1 MRRTRMVN
9 HKEDGVYDLELGT
22 LAIGLIVALFT
33 FFLTGGGWMIVNQ
46 IQLGR
51 ELVDTR
57 GDVKSIHSEIA
68 IRVEQRDR
76 EHAELV
82 KADEDAAQ
90 RVDAIAES
98 LASIEYWLASFRETS
113 ESNQQHAL
121 SILEKLPVQKEKRQ

>member
-9 HKEDGVYDLELGT
+9 HKEDGVYELELGP

-51 ELVDTR
+51 ELVDAR

-68 IRVEQRDR
+68 IRVERRDR
-76 EHAELV
+76 EHMELV

-98 LASIEYWLASFRETS
+98 LASIEYRLASFRETS